1 MSSTC
6 KLDHIFRGFTGVSL
20 YGIKQ
25 DVYSKAFGSLNYF
38 LIWFQVLL
46 SLAPWEV
53 FFIQIHTLLVKF
65 QHWNYLETFLL
76 NWFPKCLYKLMFVD
90 KLLVEQDIAMMRVC
104 LFLPSSVS
112 NQTKHNW
119 AEMFLE
125 ALLIQDKMLTASHNI
140 FRE

>member
-1 MSSTC
+1 
-6 KLDHIFRGFTGVSL
+6 
-20 YGIKQ
+20 
-25 DVYSKAFGSLNYF
+25 
-38 LIWFQVLL
+38 
-46 SLAPWEV
+46 
-53 FFIQIHTLLVKF
+53 
-65 QHWNYLETFLL
+65 
-76 NWFPKCLYKLMFVD
+76 MFVD
-90 KLLVEQDIAMMRVC
+90 KLLIEQDIAMMRVC